1 VRVVTLNPFRYRP
14 CEATVDSTPQWGDV
28 VWAQIIKT
36 RVKPGSEAD
45 LALLMD
51 QFKAAEQAD
60 SGLIRSTTM
69 RDQNDPDS
77 TYIMVVF
84 DREESARA
92 RESDPRREPGLAAAR
107 ETMARIFEGTTE
119 FVDLNV
125 VMETVF

>member
-1 VRVVTLNPFRYRP
+1 MLNDFLYVPRH
-14 CEATVDSTPQWGDV
+14 ATVGFTPPGRHIM
-28 VWAQIIKT
+28 WAQIIKT
-36 RVKPGSEAD
+36 RVKPGNEAE
-45 LALLMD
+45 LAVLMD

-77 TYIMVVF
+77 IYIMVVF

-92 RESDPRREPGLAAAR
+92 REQDPRRESGLAAAR
-107 ETMARIFEGTTE
+107 ETMARIFEGAPE

-125 VMETVF
+125 VMETAF

>member
-1 VRVVTLNPFRYRP
+1 M
-14 CEATVDSTPQWGDV
+14 
-28 VWAQIIKT
+28 WAQIIKT

-45 LALLMD
+45 LAVLMD

-77 TYIMVVF
+77 LYIMVVF
-84 DREESARA
+84 DSEDSARA
-92 RESDPRREPGLAAAR
+92 REQDPRREPGLAAAR
-107 ETMARIFEGTTE
+107 ETMARVFEGPPE

-125 VMETVF
+125 VVETTF